1 MQTKK
6 TRIRWID
13 NARGICVFC
22 VLLAHCKLEHTYL
35 QMIYTPFFWALFF
48 FLSGYLFNC
57 HKDIKTD
64 ILKLVRNLIIP
75 YFLLC
80 FLLVFI
86 GLDNWKALL
95 NGNYD
100 IISNRILRIVY
111 GYDLWFVSCII
122 MVQLYFILLHHIY
135 MKNLK
140 SKIATAIILLPS
152 VYLIRN
158 TVSYTCPYYCDIALF
173 ALAYFIVGNIT
184 KEFTDGKAIQISRK
198 TGISLLIL
206 YICVDFALQLN
217 TNMEFHFAYNYYN
230 APLLF
235 IILSFIG
242 IIAICA
248 ISYLYPCSFFEKQGK
263 NSLAFFA
270 FNGKALA
277 ITMLLF
283 RHFDFLNGSQ
293 WIYPIL
299 LCTVQ
304 SFILLGISSL
314 INKYAPFLVGK
325 KRNTIK
331 S

>member
-1 MQTKK
+1 
-6 TRIRWID
+6 
-13 NARGICVFC
+13 
-22 VLLAHCKLEHTYL
+22 
-35 QMIYTPFFWALFF
+35 
-48 FLSGYLFNC
+48 
-57 HKDIKTD
+57 
-64 ILKLVRNLIIP
+64 
-75 YFLLC
+75 
-80 FLLVFI
+80 
-86 GLDNWKALL
+86 
-95 NGNYD
+95 
-100 IISNRILRIVY
+100 
-111 GYDLWFVSCII
+111 
-122 MVQLYFILLHHIY
+122 
-135 MKNLK
+135 
-140 SKIATAIILLPS
+140 
-152 VYLIRN
+152 
-158 TVSYTCPYYCDIALF
+158 
-173 ALAYFIVGNIT
+173 LAYFIVGNIT
-184 KEFTDGKAIQISRK
+184 KEFTDGKAIQINRK

-325 KRNTIK
+325 KGIQ
-331 S
+331 

>member
-35 QMIYTPFFWALFF
+35 QMIYTPFFLALFF

-184 KEFTDGKAIQISRK
+184 KEFTDGKAIQINRK

-293 WIYPIL
+293 LIYPIL

-325 KRNTIK
+325 KGIQ
-331 S
+331 

>member
-35 QMIYTPFFWALFF
+35 QMIYTPFFLALFF

-140 SKIATAIILLPS
+140 SLNSATLL
-152 VYLIRN
+152 
-158 TVSYTCPYYCDIALF
+158 
-173 ALAYFIVGNIT
+173 
-184 KEFTDGKAIQISRK
+184 
-198 TGISLLIL
+198 
-206 YICVDFALQLN
+206 
-217 TNMEFHFAYNYYN
+217 
-230 APLLF
+230 
-235 IILSFIG
+235 
-242 IIAICA
+242 
-248 ISYLYPCSFFEKQGK
+248 
-263 NSLAFFA
+263 
-270 FNGKALA
+270 
-277 ITMLLF
+277 
-283 RHFDFLNGSQ
+283 
-293 WIYPIL
+293 
-299 LCTVQ
+299 
-304 SFILLGISSL
+304 
-314 INKYAPFLVGK
+314 
-325 KRNTIK
+325 
-331 S
+331 

>member
-1 MQTKK
+1 
-6 TRIRWID
+6 
-13 NARGICVFC
+13 
-22 VLLAHCKLEHTYL
+22 
-35 QMIYTPFFWALFF
+35 
-48 FLSGYLFNC
+48 
-57 HKDIKTD
+57 
-64 ILKLVRNLIIP
+64 
-75 YFLLC
+75 
-80 FLLVFI
+80 
-86 GLDNWKALL
+86 
-95 NGNYD
+95 
-100 IISNRILRIVY
+100 
-111 GYDLWFVSCII
+111 
-122 MVQLYFILLHHIY
+122 

-184 KEFTDGKAIQISRK
+184 KEFTDGKAIQINRK

-263 NSLAFFA
+263 NSLAF
-270 FNGKALA
+270 LPL
-277 ITMLLF
+277 MERLWL
-283 RHFDFLNGSQ
+283 
-293 WIYPIL
+293 
-299 LCTVQ
+299 
-304 SFILLGISSL
+304 
-314 INKYAPFLVGK
+314 
-325 KRNTIK
+325 
-331 S
+331 